1 MEAAAQPTNS
11 GEQGAQSWLWSR
23 MSSSRGSPR
32 KDTRRVSKESE
43 AALAVDIAHQKYEAV
58 HDGMVLKEVAV
69 HRDKSK

>member
-1 MEAAAQPTNS
+1 MALVQD
-11 GEQGAQSWLWSR
+11 EQFEGFPKKR
-23 MSSSRGSPR
+23 HE
-32 KDTRRVSKESE
+32 TVSKESE